1 MGAVSRVAE
10 ELIGPGGQVIDLEA
24 GEQVFHEAMATPE
37 PTDKPDYPAPPRKD
51 YGLKPDGT
59 PKLAAGRPRK
69 NADDKPRTTS
79 KVTPPPAKPK
89 ANAKAADPGPAGD
102 YTETLQSFGSAVWLG
117 LAALP
122 LTHTQALGAVWKHQL
137 PAQVQAW
144 NAAAQADPGV
154 RRAVEKLSTGPTWM
168 IGVAIAT
175 APLVGAAVA
184 IVRDPQVRAD
194 LAKQT
199 QDEFSEFLKSAAP
212 EQAEPETEKAAA

>member
-1 MGAVSRVAE
+1 MPE

-24 GEQVFHEAMATPE
+24 GEQAFHEAMAAPE
-37 PTDKPDYPAPPRKD
+37 PSDKPDYPAPPRKD

-89 ANAKAADPGPAGD
+89 GGANAKAADVGPAGD
-102 YTETLQSFGSAVWLG
+102 YTETLTSFGSAVWLG

-122 LTHTQALGAVWKHQL
+122 ITHMQALGAVWKHQL

-199 QDEFSEFLKSAAP
+199 QDEFSDFLKSAAP
-212 EQAEPETEKAAA
+212 EETAQAEPEMAAAA